1 MAAQRPIPGPAAPH
15 SQAGRVNAQP
25 TTTQRICERY
35 CWQPPDPAV
44 PVFYKSAVPV
54 LLEDRC
60 PMKLFVGYLDDE
72 PVASSELFLSGRIA
86 GLYSVCTRRECRGR
100 GIGSAL
106 TWVALDYARC
116 RGIPT
121 AVLQSSN
128 DGKGLYTRLGFS
140 VYCDFAEF
148 TTD

>member
-1 MAAQRPIPGPAAPH
+1 MNQWQVVSCFSAEGLQGCILFAREE
-15 SQAGRVNAQP
+15 SAG
-25 TTTQRICERY
+25 
-35 CWQPPDPAV
+35 
-44 PVFYKSAVPV
+44 
-54 LLEDRC
+54 
-60 PMKLFVGYLDDE
+60 
-72 PVASSELFLSGRIA
+72 
-86 GLYSVCTRRECRGR
+86 GR

-140 VYCDFAEF
+140 SYCDFAEF